1 MSPRAYEDLAG
12 NRDVVNRCFLVE
24 DVLDDDAIRDE
35 LLALLG
41 L

>member
-1 MSPRAYEDLAG
+1 MVKHHADTKCSTDT
-12 NRDVVNRCFLVE
+12 VNHWFLVE
-24 DVLDDDAIRDE
+24 DVLDDDAVRDE